1 MLKTFNDLRVQL
13 TKMRKVVEQLLKDLK
28 DRPTNLSD
36 AAAPEG
42 WTKYDDDDTA
52 DEQWKHHNQVRYDTL
67 GAHRSGGAKGR
78 DSGDQEQRRSPSRSQ
93 SSQSSFNLA
102 LQQSASV
109 SPDGDTMSDGDED
122 LNATFSSISSTV
134 MDQPWLSSFGVFSIA
149 SPSKARF
156 DARKWQQ
163 LVGELPI
170 LRQLVAKQVLDFV
183 EALQIIFGVIP
194 DGAVPW
200 VQVVDR
206 SVRPMIVRTFS
217 QVFGTTTRSIS
228 DNLME
233 ISGKEMVV
241 ILGRICETSSW
252 ESFKGKLRYLFADCS
267 WDRKA
272 FTDTLAVW
280 QQLHAVLQRIA
291 LVVPL
296 FGRRLGEHGVNLYE
310 RDSHL
315 SELLH
320 ECKVPGD
327 LLKPLLDRLYSPAHR
342 AANQKAGLEAQPSKW
357 RWDQLNNVLL
367 LLGEHVSDLAE
378 QHRQA
383 EDMSAEFNRFLQR
396 SSVSVKVHSLAQD
409 EDVSALVSE
418 DERVVSAYT
427 GRVASSKAYGASGY
441 GVAAPKLEQVVK
453 RSVDQL
459 RDGPDICFAFALTGS
474 CSRGEG
480 CNFAHPDLEKLDPV
494 MAKKLVNFL
503 RQRAEKPNHKSDQG
517 GRPKFHGIAAEL
529 ELEASVDPA
538 LEAVSAL
545 HLE

>member
-1 MLKTFNDLRVQL
+1 
-13 TKMRKVVEQLLKDLK
+13 
-28 DRPTNLSD
+28 
-36 AAAPEG
+36 
-42 WTKYDDDDTA
+42 
-52 DEQWKHHNQVRYDTL
+52 
-67 GAHRSGGAKGR
+67 
-78 DSGDQEQRRSPSRSQ
+78 
-93 SSQSSFNLA
+93 
-102 LQQSASV
+102 
-109 SPDGDTMSDGDED
+109 
-122 LNATFSSISSTV
+122 

-156 DARKWQQ
+156 DSRKWQQ

-170 LRQLVAKQVLDFV
+170 LRHLVAKQVLDFV
-183 EALQIIFGVIP
+183 EALQVIFGVIP

-206 SVRPMIVRTFS
+206 SVRPMIVRTFR
-217 QVFGTTTRSIS
+217 QVFGTLRSVS
-228 DNLME
+228 DNMVE
-233 ISGKEMVV
+233 ITGREMVV
-241 ILGRICETSSW
+241 ILGRLCETRSW
-252 ESFKGKLRYLFADCS
+252 ESFKQKLRYLFADCS
-267 WDRKA
+267 WDRKSVA
-272 FTDTLAVW
+272 DTLAVW

-320 ECKVPGD
+320 ECRIPGD

-342 AANQKAGLEAQPSKW
+342 AANQKAGLEAQPIKW
-357 RWDQLNNVLL
+357 RWDQLHNVLL
-367 LLGEHVSDLAE
+367 LLGEHVSELAE

-396 SSVSVKVHSLAQD
+396 SSVSVKVHSLEQD
-409 EDVSALVSE
+409 DEVS
-418 DERVVSAYT
+418 DTERVVSAYT

-459 RDGPDICFAFALTGS
+459 RDGPDICFAFALTGT
-474 CSRGEG
+474 CSREG
-480 CNFAHPDLEKLDPV
+480 CNFAHPDLDKLDPA
-494 MAKKLVNFL
+494 MAKKLIAFL
-503 RQRAEKPNHKSDQG
+503 RQRAEKSSHKNDQG

-538 LEAVSAL
+538 LDAVSAL